1 MAAPAAFTLGQI
13 AAALGAT
20 LEGDPTRVVRG
31 VAPLD
36 AAGPGEISFL
46 IDPRYRAAAERSRAA
61 AFLAPPG
68 VTGLPA
74 PVLVTASPRLALVD
88 LIALFHP
95 PAILRP
101 GIAPSAIVAG
111 DAHVAPGA
119 CIGALTVVEPGAVI
133 GAGATLHPLVYVGAG
148 AEIGEECVLYP
159 HVVIREG
166 VRLGRRVIVHA
177 GAVIGADG
185 FGYVFDGNRH
195 RKIPHLGG
203 VRIEDDVEL
212 GANTTIDRGGF
223 GDTVIRQG
231 TKVDNLVQIGHNVEI
246 GEHSVLVAQVGI
258 AGSCRI
264 GRGVVLGGQA
274 GIGDHVTV
282 GDGASVGGQS
292 GVHADIP
299 AGDKVFGSPARPLTQ
314 SKRIFLVEG
323 QLPDMARRLRRLERR
338 VEALSARLGAGSV
351 GEEATSD
358 DA

>member
-1 MAAPAAFTLGQI
+1 MAAPAALTLGQI

-20 LEGDPTRVVRG
+20 LEGDPARVVHG
-31 VAPLD
+31 IAPLD

-46 IDPRYRAAAERSRAA
+46 IDARYRGAAERSRAG

-68 VTGLPA
+68 TIGLPA
-74 PVLVTASPRLALVD
+74 PVLTTASPRLALVD

-95 PAILRP
+95 PASLRP
-101 GIAPSAIVAG
+101 GIDPSAIVAG
-111 DAHVAPGA
+111 DARVSAGA
-119 CIGALTVVEPGAVI
+119 CIGALAVVETGAVI
-133 GAGATLHPLVYVGAG
+133 GAGSRLYPLVYVGAG

-159 HVVIREG
+159 HVVVREG

-185 FGYVFDGNRH
+185 FGYVFDGSRH
-195 RKIPHLGG
+195 RKIPQLGG

-231 TKVDNLVQIGHNVEI
+231 TKVDNLVQIAHNVEI

-264 GRGVVLGGQA
+264 GRGVVLGGQV
-274 GIGDHVTV
+274 GIADHVTV
-282 GDGASVGGQS
+282 GDGAVVGAQS
-292 GVHADIP
+292 GIHADLP
-299 AGDKVFGSPARPLTQ
+299 AGEKVLGTPARPLTQ
-314 SKRIFLVEG
+314 SKRILLAERH
-323 QLPDMARRLRRLERR
+323 LPDMVRRLRRLERR
-338 VEALSARLGAGSV
+338 LEALAARLGDVSP
-351 GEEATSD
+351 GEETED